1 MDEMKPEIRLSPE
14 ILGECLGE
22 ESCFGVTK
30 NENDITLTLNGIG
43 FKNAKYIGKF
53 A

>member
-22 ESCFGVTK
+22 ESCFGVIK
-30 NENDITLTLNGIG
+30 NEHDITLSLNSIE
-43 FKNAKYIGKF
+43 FKNAKFIGKF